1 MGAGEARRVRMHADG
16 VSESLSSRA
25 GRVRCAALTP
35 LVAQLGESVAQHLQP
50 QVGAREDA
58 LRVELHGGHR
68 QRDVLHGHD
77 GAVRLV
83 RLEVVRC

>member
-1 MGAGEARRVRMHADG
+1 MHGA
-16 VSESLSSRA
+16 SLGTLSVA
-25 GRVRCAALTP
+25 ELGVRCAALTP

-58 LRVELHGGHR
+58 LGVELHGGHR
-68 QRDVLHGHD
+68 QGDVLHGHD
-77 GAVRLV
+77 DAVRLV